1 MKANKSR
8 VKRVTAVACVIAA
21 TLAGAAPA
29 RADDADCKALSAQLQ
44 RLEEQIR
51 VLDAKL
57 SALEQSRPATAA
69 AAVPA
74 PSAPAPAPAATTSEI
89 AAQAAAQLRRED
101 EAVREGWKQVNRG
114 MTQDKVK
121 ALLGAPQRTFDL
133 NGKPVWYY
141 YYPADGSGSVMFDPA
156 GRVVGY
162 QAPPSTGFRLY

>member
-1 MKANKSR
+1 MKAHISR
-8 VKRVTAVACVIAA
+8 VKWIIALPCVIAA
-21 TLAGAAPA
+21 TLAGTAPA
-29 RADDADCKALSAQLQ
+29 QADDADCKALSAQLQ

-57 SALEQSRPATAA
+57 SALEQSRQAAAA

-74 PSAPAPAPAATTSEI
+74 PSAPAPAATTSEV

-101 EAVREGWKQVNRG
+101 EAVRDGWRQVNRG

-121 ALLGAPQRTFDL
+121 GLLGAPQRTFDL
-133 NGKPVWYY
+133 NGRLVWYY

-156 GRVVGY
+156 GRVMGY
-162 QAPPSTGFRLY
+162 QAPPSSGFRLY